1 MRYLSFTG
9 KLEYK
14 LELSLDK
21 LPLLM
26 KFCAIVS
33 ITLCLVYFL
42 LIFFFFFFDKRS
54 LTRQLQVGQHKRRL
68 KNLVRIN
75 YLIRVNKLP
84 IDLQTVDATFPRQ
97 RVFVFCLPCWEN
109 AFNYLTYPFRR
120 SMLKKSFFKGET
132 SNNKTLIISK
142 LLSTISR

>member
-1 MRYLSFTG
+1 
-9 KLEYK
+9 
-14 LELSLDK
+14 
-21 LPLLM
+21 M

-42 LIFFFFFFDKRS
+42 LNFFFFDKRS

-75 YLIRVNKLP
+75 YLIRINKLP
-84 IDLQTVDATFPRQ
+84 IDLQTVDATFPQQ
-97 RVFVFCLPCWEN
+97 RVFVFCLPGCEN

-120 SMLKKSFFKGET
+120 SMVKKSFFKGET